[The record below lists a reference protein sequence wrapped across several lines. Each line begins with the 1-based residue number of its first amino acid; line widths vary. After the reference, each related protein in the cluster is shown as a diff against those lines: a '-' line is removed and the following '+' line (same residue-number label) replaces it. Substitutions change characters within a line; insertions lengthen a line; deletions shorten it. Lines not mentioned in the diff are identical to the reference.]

1 MSSSPSRD
9 QHTHTRRTTHA
20 ALIINDFINH
30 LTGFVI
36 DKLTKTSPCRHVIRV
51 LAAAISNQLEDQ
63 NNKTRCW
70 DWPGIE
76 TKNVLAPLNMREQ
89 SEANLWSCLT
99 RLFSI
104 TLHRLILRNTK
115 SRQLNCW
122 ISHEI
127 LVGLQLSWGWAT
139 DLKTVSSQLS
149 WAADLKT
156 VSSQLSWA
164 ADLKTV
170 RPFISFCPGS
180 LPSPATGGR
189 WDLFCS
195 SQHRP
200 DSAGGFNQGE
210 GFLSAGRSQWNGDKK
225 LTRSDNTVWGLGG
238 NVTFLMIV
246 SLVKSTMHGTAQSII

>member
-30 LTGFVI
+30 LTSFVI
-36 DKLTKTSPCRHVIRV
+36 DKLTKTSPCRHMIRV

-127 LVGLQLSWGWAT
+127 LVGLQLWWGWAT

-246 SLVKSTMHGTAQSII
+246 SLVKSTMHGTAQRII

>member
-30 LTGFVI
+30 LTSFVI

-127 LVGLQLSWGWAT
+127 LVGLQLWWGWAT
-139 DLKTVSSQLS
+139 
-149 WAADLKT
+149 DLKT

-195 SQHRP
+195 SPHRP

>member
-9 QHTHTRRTTHA
+9 QHTHARRTTHA

-156 VSSQLSWA
+156 V
-164 ADLKTV
+164 

-246 SLVKSTMHGTAQSII
+246 SLVKSTMHGTVQWII

>member
-30 LTGFVI
+30 LTSFVI

-139 DLKTVSSQLS
+139 DLKTVSPQLS
-149 WAADLKT
+149 WAADLRAVSSQLSWANDLRT

-164 ADLKTV
+164 TDVKTV
-170 RPFISFCPGS
+170 
-180 LPSPATGGR
+180 
-189 WDLFCS
+189 S
-195 SQHRP
+195 S
-200 DSAGGFNQGE
+200 
-210 GFLSAGRSQWNGDKK
+210 
-225 LTRSDNTVWGLGG
+225 
-238 NVTFLMIV
+238 
-246 SLVKSTMHGTAQSII
+246 